1 VTDPVGTDRRALADG
16 DVSVAPLSVATNTVS
31 RPHFHDLED
40 AY

>member
-16 DVSVAPLSVATNTVS
+16 DVSVAPLSIATNTVS
-31 RPHFHDLED
+31 RAHFRDLEG